1 MPMDKSSL
9 LRNRK
14 YTSKNSEM
22 LFYDLQLTGVAVQGN
37 TAVVNY
43 YFTNE
48 RKDAEG
54 KIKKYSGRLTDILI
68 KENSKWKYLARS
80 EIKPNHSK

>member
-1 MPMDKSSL
+1 
-9 LRNRK
+9 
-14 YTSKNSEM
+14 M

-68 KENSKWKYLARS
+68 KENSKWKYLA
-80 EIKPNHSK
+80 

>member
-1 MPMDKSSL
+1 
-9 LRNRK
+9 
-14 YTSKNSEM
+14 M

-68 KENSKWKYLARS
+68 KENSKWMYLAWS
-80 EIKPNHSK
+80 ESKPKDSK

>member
-1 MPMDKSSL
+1 
-9 LRNRK
+9 
-14 YTSKNSEM
+14 M

-54 KIKKYSGRLTDILI
+54 KIKKDSGRLTDILI
-68 KENSKWKYLARS
+68 KENSKWKYLAWS
-80 EIKPNHSK
+80 ESKPNDSK